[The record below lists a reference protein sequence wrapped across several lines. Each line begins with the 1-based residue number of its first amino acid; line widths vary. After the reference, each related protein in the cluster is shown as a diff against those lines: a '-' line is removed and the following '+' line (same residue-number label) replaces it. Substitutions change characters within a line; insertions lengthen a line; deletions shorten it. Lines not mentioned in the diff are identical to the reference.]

1 MQHGTVI
8 RNTGV
13 VAIKRLP
20 PLNSLRS
27 FEAAARQG
35 SFQAAAR
42 ELFVTPSAVSH
53 QIKALE
59 EFLGLPL
66 FVRQTRR
73 VQLTSAGKEYVK
85 SVQKALREVER
96 ATQNLV
102 STHGSGELK
111 LAVAPA
117 FLTRWLLP
125 RMALFSEQYPDIEL
139 QISASTGL
147 LDFGRDDVDMAV
159 YYGDGQWEDL
169 ECLFMRQSVLIPVC
183 APSLLARKPIKEP
196 ADVFQHRLI
205 HVSKRIDE
213 WRTWSEAA
221 EIEYQESRKGLVLS
235 SGSLAAGAA
244 VRGLGIA
251 LTDVSL
257 IREEIQ
263 SGELVIPLDIPLPK
277 NKSFYLVYAKHRPA
291 GYAMRMFRDWIMEQM
306 SEDVAQTSQKAKTA

>member
-1 MQHGTVI
+1 MH
-8 RNTGV
+8 NNNGV
-13 VAIKRLP
+13 QAIKRLP
-20 PLNSLRS
+20 PLNTLRS

-53 QIKALE
+53 QIKSLE

-73 VQLTSAGKEYVK
+73 VHLTSAGKEYLK
-85 SVQKALREVER
+85 TVQKALRDIER

-102 STHGSGELK
+102 STHGSGELR

-125 RMALFSEQYPDIEL
+125 RMGVFSEQYPDIEL

-147 LDFGRDDVDMAV
+147 LDFSRDDVDMAV
-159 YYGDGQWEDL
+159 YYGDGNWDGL

-183 APSLLARKPIKEP
+183 SPSLVARKPILEP
-196 ADVFQHRLI
+196 ADVSQHRLI

-213 WRTWSEAA
+213 WRTWFEAA
-221 EIEYQESRKGLVLS
+221 NTEYRENRKGLVLS

-257 IREEIQ
+257 ISEEIQ
-263 SGELVIPLDIPLPK
+263 SGELITPLDIPLPK
-277 NKSFYLVYAKHRPA
+277 NKSFYLVYAKNRPA

-306 SEDVAQTSQKAKTA
+306 SKDADQSALNKIHSA